1 VSGYPEETLSLLFV
15 ILILIL
21 RNALTGT
28 RRATKYN
35 CVTDIIG
42 FGLVTE
48 ISPQPYAPISVTV
61 CLDGKNKTVVMVTKN
76 MTSLSFC
83 GTTIVSGLTLTPQKA
98 FLNQVKKTFQYGCLG
113 NKDLTFLTFAFMVEL
128 LKLNHVFS
136 HITGCCCLYNE
147 SRIKINSYKFHVAF
161 FSSKRSETK
170 HINTTV
176 LPRRRFI

>member
-42 FGLVTE
+42 FRLVTE

-83 GTTIVSGLTLTPQKA
+83 GTTIVSGLTLTLQKA

-113 NKDLTFLTFAFMVEL
+113 NKDLTFLTFAFMVES
-128 LKLNHVFS
+128 LKMNHVFS
-136 HITGCCCLYNE
+136 HITGCCCLCNE
-147 SRIKINSYKFHVAF
+147 SRIKSTAINFMLHSFHR
-161 FSSKRSETK
+161 KDLRL
-170 HINTTV
+170 NT
-176 LPRRRFI
+176 